1 MMQQVK
7 GRCQHVRC
15 ATADVCGPTGP
26 VSNSGSRTTYKGA
39 YLQAVGIA
47 PVPTKA
53 FRTQGVHGWIL
64 GFNSRPSTLRFT
76 LEINSSTHE
85 DLLVEEDKS
94 IKPRSTGRPQVKSSS
109 RHRESARPP
118 LSHAVR
124 PDPLPAQRGPVSG
137 TQSVDSQRLQILED
151 RFDKLVFPKFRPP
164 LGNSSM
170 HRAFINGKALET
182 LRHLS
187 TQGMMPC
194 CDAFGQCSM
203 FGLSDSL
210 IDFAMDFVCMSV
222 FLPSWLRLCLFS
234 VGLPMAFFTV
244 HCPLFGVQCYSIAFF
259 SIASLLYV
267 GGIVSISFRMF
278 NVCRRPGDVL
288 TVAVDLPP

>member
-1 MMQQVK
+1 MSLHGHLCHMQ
-7 GRCQHVRC
+7 
-15 ATADVCGPTGP
+15 CGLIPFLPSVGLFRERSLLTP
-26 VSNSGSRTTYKGA
+26 NACKFWRIVLTNSKGA
-39 YLQAVGIA
+39 RLE
-47 PVPTKA
+47 
-53 FRTQGVHGWIL
+53 
-64 GFNSRPSTLRFT
+64 LRK
-76 LEINSSTHE
+76 
-85 DLLVEEDKS
+85 KS
-94 IKPRSTGRPQVKSSS
+94 M
-109 RHRESARPP
+109 H
-118 LSHAVR
+118 
-124 PDPLPAQRGPVSG
+124 
-137 TQSVDSQRLQILED
+137 
-151 RFDKLVFPKFRPP
+151 VFPKFRPP

-267 GGIVSISFRMF
+267 GGIVSISFWMF